1 MSGPVTWYSVTYQC
15 GPSDGKMPTFT
26 FRGGPTVNANINVHQ
41 QSPITQRQ
49 TPARA

>member
-41 QSPITQRQ
+41 R
-49 TPARA
+49 